1 MARRGSAPE
10 IFGIQNDEHTIKI
23 LRGVGTYMP
32 FGTKLFRVF
41 RLGILSGFLSLGLSP
56 VVPAQ
61 QPSERPTP
69 RRSPSRDLADDGW
82 KIPGLVEFNAEEK
95 QTDQILNGVPIR
107 VITLKA
113 ERRPIVD
120 LAGKTLGHI
129 DEGDWG
135 IDPKDVA
142 GMRLLDVRSVSR
154 LEANGKIFAYRVE
167 LVIVLVGE
175 NYRGWAGAM
184 YRLSYSD
191 EDGDGRFE
199 VRHGTFEAQTV
210 PPWAL
215 SDGASN

>member
-1 MARRGSAPE
+1 MA
-10 IFGIQNDEHTIKI
+10 
-23 LRGVGTYMP
+23 
-32 FGTKLFRVF
+32 FGTKLFRVC
-41 RLGILSGFLSLGLSP
+41 RMGIISGFLSLGLSA
-56 VVPAQ
+56 VISAQ
-61 QPSERPTP
+61 QPAEQPTP

-113 ERRPIVD
+113 DRRPIVNLD
-120 LAGKTLGHI
+120 GKTLGYI
-129 DEGDWG
+129 DAGDWG
-135 IDPKDVA
+135 IDPKAVE
-142 GMRLLDVRSVSR
+142 GMRLFDVRSVSR

-167 LVIVLVGE
+167 LVIVMVEE

-199 VRHGTFEAQTV
+199 VRHGAFGAQTV

-215 SDGASN
+215 SYGATKCASL